1 MTGVETSPEV
11 PGELEPRWRS
21 TTSEFELEL
30 PSSLESWVAALGLWA
45 SVDEP
50 TYRLVARCPLPV
62 ARCPLP
68 VARCPLLRH
77 RSRPRVVLPLL
88 IAAARR
94 TGRARLD
101 IGEIHVPAGVAGGS
115 GARTGRSPLLLPLLA
130 GKDSVPQIASQ
141 LQVSVNTVRKQV
153 ATLRAKFHADTRAEL
168 IRKAIAYG
176 AIL

>member
-1 MTGVETSPEV
+1 M
-11 PGELEPRWRS
+11 
-21 TTSEFELEL
+21 
-30 PSSLESWVAALGLWA
+30 
-45 SVDEP
+45 
-50 TYRLVARCPLPV
+50 
-62 ARCPLP
+62 
-68 VARCPLLRH
+68 
-77 RSRPRVVLPLL
+77 VLPLL

-176 AIL
+176 VIH

>member
-30 PSSLESWVAALGLWA
+30 PSLLESWVAALGLWA

-50 TYRLVARCPLPV
+50 TYRLV